1 MASPQKENGYTPIS
15 NELIEKLAGAAAL
28 SARELRVLLVIMRKT
43 WGWKK
48 KKDRISLGQVAT
60 LTGIG
65 RQHISTIV
73 ASLVKRGYLLRDIPV
88 GGKGIRTYEIG
99 KDYDVWEAPTYPQLF
114 PQVDNTLPAHGNTHS
129 RPREGK
135 RGGTY
140 SRGRDT
146 QKKETIQKG
155 PAGTFLRKSGDKPKA
170 RAHTDGPN
178 AIGDLLKRRHD
189 RP

>member
-1 MASPQKENGYTPIS
+1 MASPQKENGYTPIA
-15 NELIEKLAGAAAL
+15 NELIERLAGASTL

-60 LTGIG
+60 LTSIA
-65 RQHISTIV
+65 RQHVSTIV
-73 ASLVKRGYLLRDIPV
+73 ASLVKRGYLNRYIPV

-99 KDYDVWEAPTYPQLF
+99 KNYDLWEAPSYPQLF
-114 PQVDNTLPAHGNTHS
+114 PQVDNTIPAHGNTPS

-140 SRGRDT
+140 SRPRDT

-155 PAGTFLRKSGDKPKA
+155 PRRNTHLKSGENSEAQP
-170 RAHTDGPN
+170 
-178 AIGDLLKRRHD
+178 IGALLKKRYD
-189 RP
+189 